1 MDYKELLKKA
11 KKELPEVKESSE
23 RFKIP
28 KVKGHIQGS
37 KTIVNNFVQIANTLR
52 REPAHFLKY
61 VLKELATPGVI
72 NKNSLLMGAR
82 IPASRINEKIAQYAE
97 LYVFCRLC
105 KKPDTKLIKSGN
117 LTKIKCTA
125 CGASYTILT
134 KI

>member
-1 MDYKELLKKA
+1 MDYEKLLKKA
-11 KKELPEVKESSE
+11 KKELPKVEEASE

-72 NKNSLLMGAR
+72 NKNSLIMGSR
-82 IPASRINEKIAQYAE
+82 VPASRINEKIEQYAN
-97 LYVFCRLC
+97 LYVFCRYFVIFTNYINGQLN
-105 KKPDTKLIKSGN
+105 P
-117 LTKIKCTA
+117 
-125 CGASYTILT
+125 
-134 KI
+134 